1 MVKQYVGTRSKSSL
15 VHVKG
20 AIAALQ
26 RLAEVFQL
34 RRAQLARDAGLTE
47 AQYEVLEEIGSRPF
61 MPSLFARRR
70 ESSAAAV
77 SKVLRT
83 LLDAGLVEA
92 AIGEG
97 DARRRSYRLTAAGG
111 RVLEAVE
118 ASRRRAI
125 DAVWV
130 DLDPDD
136 LTRFA
141 RFSDQL
147 AERIE
152 AYAGGARRSEP
163 KRPNR
168 RRGPLRSSRR

>member
-1 MVKQYVGTRSKSSL
+1 VAPRSKSSPPP
-15 VHVKG
+15 VQG

-26 RLAEVFQL
+26 RLAEVFRL

-47 AQYEVLEEIGSRPF
+47 AQYQVLEEVGSRSF

-92 AIGEG
+92 EIGAEDG
-97 DARRRSYRLTAAGG
+97 RRRRYRVTAKGA
-111 RVLEAVE
+111 RALEAVE

-125 DAVWV
+125 DAVWS
-130 DLDPDD
+130 DLAAGD
-136 LTRFA
+136 LLRFA
-141 RFSDQL
+141 SFSDEL
-147 AERIE
+147 AARLET
-152 AYAGGARRSEP
+152 YAGTSRAAAP
-163 KRPNR
+163 KRR
-168 RRGPLRSSRR
+168 RETRAVERQRERNARP

>member
-1 MVKQYVGTRSKSSL
+1 MAPRSKSSPPP
-15 VHVKG
+15 VQG

-47 AQYEVLEEIGSRPF
+47 AQYQVLEEVGSPSF

-83 LLDAGLVEA
+83 LLDAGLVA
-92 AIGEG
+92 AEIGAG
-97 DARRRSYRLTAAGG
+97 DARRRRYSVTAKGA
-111 RVLEAVE
+111 RALEAVE

-125 DAVWV
+125 DAVWS
-130 DLDPDD
+130 DLAPAD
-136 LTRFA
+136 LLRFA
-141 RFSDQL
+141 SFSDEL
-147 AERIE
+147 AARLE
-152 AYAGGARRSEP
+152 AYAGKARAAAPERPRERRTVERPRDRSARR
-163 KRPNR
+163 
-168 RRGPLRSSRR
+168 